1 MVGVLSPY
9 CTVYARASAC
19 DPKRFGAVDQ
29 DRNKMSRNT
38 ESLEIF
44 LRMRVGGLE
53 GEWEDILKVVGGWLE
68 RVACVATRMKTKGA
82 NRFRLSL
89 AIAAKWSNDS

>member
-1 MVGVLSPY
+1 
-9 CTVYARASAC
+9 
-19 DPKRFGAVDQ
+19 
-29 DRNKMSRNT
+29 
-38 ESLEIF
+38 
-44 LRMRVGGLE
+44 MRVGGLE